1 MTTTKKISG
10 CSMSEREKIREFVLS
25 YVRDDSLEDHEN
37 MFDLGYVNSLFA
49 MQLVTFVEKSFQMS
63 LGRADLKL
71 ANFQSIDAIVE
82 LVGRQE
88 RRAA

>member
-82 LVGRQE
+82 LVARQE